1 MYGLFSVIHSRQLS
15 LQEVSGNS
23 SGWLAPERPRGF
35 QGKLRLRKSRSGA
48 AALKRA
54 APSAAAPPQP
64 GGLHGSSH
72 KEPAANE
79 MAHYETYG
87 PMKEQQDS
95 PPDEDITSPA
105 FPEAALSRVAQ
116 KSAEDA
122 QHDMVDITPEQPQ
135 WRSKR
140 SIRLQQLAESAP
152 ARRQA
157 GAGRLPLVQQPLMHP
172 ARAPTRNSHLE
183 PQPPQLQPAVQ
194 QEGAT
199 SAFSLQPVAGQQDSA
214 HTACSNRQHDSH
226 SSARLPGGKAPSAVP
241 ETCVPA
247 LDAVPDTPE
256 CRPSKQSSSM
266 QSPPRQ
272 PPHHQSV
279 PQQHSFTAPQQGG
292 SLKQHDSG
300 NLQGAQQFPRVAS
313 GAPEIFRR
321 AGEVGKSSAHREA
334 RISCT
339 IADPHSGVAAHCSTY
354 SFGQEVVSAA
364 PCSSGR

>member
-1 MYGLFSVIHSRQLS
+1 M
-15 LQEVSGNS
+15 SGNS

-54 APSAAAPPQP
+54 APSAAAPPQQ

-72 KEPAANE
+72 KAPAANE
-79 MAHYETYG
+79 TAHHEAYG
-87 PMKEQQDS
+87 PMREQQDS
-95 PPDEDITSPA
+95 PPDKDITSPA
-105 FPEAALSRVAQ
+105 SPEAAPGRVAQ

-157 GAGRLPLVQQPLMHP
+157 GAGRLPLVQQPLTHP
-172 ARAPTRNSHLE
+172 ALAPTLDSHLK

-194 QEGAT
+194 HEVAPLG
-199 SAFSLQPVAGQQDSA
+199 FSLQPVTGQQDSA

-226 SSARLPGGKAPSAVP
+226 SSASLPGGKAPSAVP

-247 LDAVPDTPE
+247 LDAVPDTPD

-266 QSPPRQ
+266 QSPLQQ
-272 PPHHQSV
+272 PPHHQSA

-292 SLKQHDSG
+292 SLKQHNSG
-300 NLQGAQQFPRVAS
+300 NLQGAQHLPRVAS
-313 GAPEIFRR
+313 GAHEIFRR
-321 AGEVGKSSAHREA
+321 AVEVGESSAHRDA

-339 IADPHSGVAAHCSTY
+339 IADPHSGVTAHCGTY
-354 SFGQEVVSAA
+354 SFGQEVVSASS
-364 PCSSGR
+364 CSSGR